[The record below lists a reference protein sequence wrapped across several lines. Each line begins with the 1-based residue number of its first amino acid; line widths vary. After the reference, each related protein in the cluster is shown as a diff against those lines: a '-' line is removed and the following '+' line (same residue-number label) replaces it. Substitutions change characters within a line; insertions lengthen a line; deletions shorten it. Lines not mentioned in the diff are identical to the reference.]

1 MTFWYSGPVV
11 LQKNH
16 GHSSF
21 FSASPLVLSVR
32 FAGFVLSNEA
42 VGSFGGT
49 ITHNSLKAEHINQVK
64 SSQVKSKAPTQYLYA
79 QTSTQNSPVMGGAEG
94 NAAAI
99 NSDIAEYG
107 YRVKGSHGVQNNNS
121 RGHDPSPILLYATVL
136 YLIVA
141 VLAIWP
147 IGE

>member
-1 MTFWYSGPVV
+1 MLIRANFNTTF
-11 LQKNH
+11 
-16 GHSSF
+16 
-21 FSASPLVLSVR
+21 A
-32 FAGFVLSNEA
+32 
-42 VGSFGGT
+42 
-49 ITHNSLKAEHINQVK
+49 
-64 SSQVKSKAPTQYLYA
+64 
-79 QTSTQNSPVMGGAEG
+79 MGGAEG

-107 YRVKGSHGVQNNNS
+107 YRVKGSHAVQNNNS